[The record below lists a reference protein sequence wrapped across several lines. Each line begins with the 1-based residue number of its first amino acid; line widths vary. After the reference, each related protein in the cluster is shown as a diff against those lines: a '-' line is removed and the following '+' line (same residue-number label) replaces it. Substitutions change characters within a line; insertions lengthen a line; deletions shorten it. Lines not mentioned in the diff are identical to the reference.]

1 MSLTAFVL
9 HLRPDESLTIHS
21 ELDVIRYEL
30 SVGIGTNRP
39 QRIVGEIQ
47 VEAVKTTHH
56 DVLSDAL
63 HRELDAARVKQR
75 TKRLW

>member
-9 HLRPDESLTIHS
+9 HLRPDESLTIHT
-21 ELDVIRYEL
+21 EADVIRYEL
-30 SVGIGTNRP
+30 SVAIGTNRQ
-39 QRIVGEIQ
+39 QRIVGE
-47 VEAVKTTHH
+47 VSSETVKTSHH

-75 TKRLW
+75 TKRFW